1 MHNQKNKQQLNEGLR
16 PGDLQ
21 DLIEPLFHVD
31 KFRSKMGEDRDVC
44 VVSFSVKDRLPAK
57 DMMEFI
63 ERGYQFVLDADI
75 SSGEDTDGGY
85 TVFVELE
92 RKDDLHKNIREII
105 EGLKRLTKIEDWNFR
120 YHKSFETHD
129 LDENLEKLIP
139 NNANEYDG
147 LMTRVKTE
155 GIKKFFNKTLMDSL
169 TLDGDVITIHKPFNQ
184 KLQFKLVAQDTTE
197 KILEGATSQI
207 QVDDKS
213 MSEVFWLTKVIG
225 DYGITKI
232 GNQFLL
238 KNKDESL
245 IVERLI

>member
-1 MHNQKNKQQLNEGLR
+1 MQKNNQQLNEGLR

-75 SSGEDTDGGY
+75 SSGEDIDGGY

-92 RKDDLHKNIREII
+92 RKNDLHKNIKEII

-120 YHKSFETHD
+120 YHKDFETHD
-129 LDENLEKLIP
+129 LDEDLEKLIP

-147 LMTRVKTE
+147 LMTRFKTE
-155 GIKKFFNKTLMDSL
+155 GIKKFFNKTLMDNL
-169 TLDGDVITIHKPFNQ
+169 TLDGDVITIYKPFNQ